1 MDKNSLSRFEER
13 IQALVEGGFARLFDG
28 RLQPRE
34 VALRLARAMEDGAR
48 LDDQQREC
56 APNHFA
62 VHLNPDDYAVL
73 RERQPDLAALLSEH
87 LVALAH
93 ESGLWLDALPSVD
106 LAPDESVAANT
117 VSIVA
122 GHRRALRESTQM
134 LSPLDQDQAAP
145 QPRRETLPDAFLI
158 VDGKHYVPLD
168 RTVINIGRRRDNTIV
183 LDDMRISRHHCQLRF
198 RFGEFV
204 LYDLGSRGGTFVN
217 NQRVTECVLRPGDVL
232 SLAGVALV
240 YHVDEAS
247 TGRVGPKGD
256 TQVWMRP
263 VEDDAE
269 PEEWSGDE
277 PEEDGFLEP

>member
-48 LDDQQREC
+48 IDDEQRDL
-56 APNHFA
+56 APNHFT
-62 VHLNPDDYAVL
+62 VTLNPDDYAAL
-73 RERQPDLAALLSEH
+73 LDRQPDLAVLLSEH

-93 ESGLWLDALPSVD
+93 ESGLLLDALPSVE
-106 LAPDESVAANT
+106 LVPDDSIPAHG

-122 GHRRALRESTQM
+122 GHRRSLRESTQV
-134 LSPLDQDQAAP
+134 LHPLDGVEA
-145 QPRRETLPDAFLI
+145 QPRRDVLPDAFLI

-168 RTVINIGRRRDNTIV
+168 RAVINIGRRRDNTIV

-217 NQRVTECVLRPGDVL
+217 NERISECVLRPGDVV

-247 TGRVGPKGD
+247 TGHVGPKGD

-263 VEDDAE
+263 VDEEDAVPQDR
-269 PEEWSGDE
+269 SGDD

>member
-13 IQALVEGGFARLFDG
+13 IQALVEGGFARLFNG

-34 VALRLARAMEDGAR
+34 VALRLARAMEDGAH

-73 RERQPDLAALLSEH
+73 LERQPDLAVLLSEH

-93 ESGLWLDALPSVD
+93 ESGLLLDALPSVD
-106 LAPDESVAANT
+106 LVPDESTAANS

-122 GHRRALRESTQM
+122 GHRRSLRESTQV
-134 LSPLDQDQAAP
+134 LSPLDEADA
-145 QPRRETLPDAFLI
+145 PRRDVLPDAFLI

-217 NQRVTECVLRPGDVL
+217 DQRVAECVLRPGDVL

-240 YHVDEAS
+240 YHVDDAS

-256 TQVWMRP
+256 TQVWIRP
-263 VEDDAE
+263 VEDDAGAGDR
-269 PEEWSGDE
+269 SGDE